1 MSLTNN
7 GWGSICL
14 LALVANDM
22 GERLFA
28 FTKQHRLE
36 QENCLLQLSKN
47 FMGRDCSLPSN
58 TKGGGGLYISTSKK

>member
-22 GERLFA
+22 GGEIVCF
-28 FTKQHRLE
+28 H
-36 QENCLLQLSKN
+36 
-47 FMGRDCSLPSN
+47 
-58 TKGGGGLYISTSKK
+58 